1 MSNSKITSVAGHSQS
16 CAVRYV
22 TQSNEARRRQKLV
35 CQDKYAGRVQDKSTI
50 DCRGRPKSLRRR
62 IKKHKRRNTVGGNLL
77 DVVAVAVPLPADP
90 SLPADFTPAPRAFL
104 DSNGFLGRPRM
115 VGRAHRLVAMDAYE
129 MSAQVVLAA
138 ERSAARCVRADM
150 GLETIGIMRSHMG
163 LQIIC
168 AGKCSWARAAF
179 VLFACVI
186 LGLIVNSP
194 KGARVRHRRDD
205 GRQMRVHVRGRDRG
219 LRASPIGQRII
230 IGGSGA
236 VDSAVARTTVI
247 REA

>member
-1 MSNSKITSVAGHSQS
+1 
-16 CAVRYV
+16 
-22 TQSNEARRRQKLV
+22 
-35 CQDKYAGRVQDKSTI
+35 
-50 DCRGRPKSLRRR
+50 LRRR

-115 VGRAHRLVAMDAYE
+115 VGRAHRLVAMDAYK